1 MKIKTRSIEE
11 KYIWA
16 GLFCLIGLLAVIR
29 MFWNI
34 GGDYF
39 TFLDEYPTFDVAAGF
54 MHTGKLKFWDFHHGI
69 LSEESYTRAWPH
81 TLILAGWFRIFGIN
95 VVAGKMLS
103 AFFGVLFV
111 LSLFYITKQIYDNY
125 YISVLACLFV
135 MTNSTVITV
144 FRQIRMY
151 SLWLLCM
158 VWLMYFIFRMMTVT
172 PEPMAMEGKSG
183 VWGSVCRW
191 WYRNLN
197 FSVGYILLSVFSF
210 FLTYFVQVNT
220 LAIGAGMCLF
230 YLYLLAVKRERRYY
244 TALVFIVCIVVAGIL
259 ALLLLPH
266 YSGAFEEADLW
277 SVITDN
283 ISLREEI
290 NERYWMWTKDF
301 VHNRTLFWGTAVSV
315 IPALLKG
322 IRKKNEKET
331 IAYEF
336 SIYMLLVLVSTLGC
350 FLYLLS
356 RYYQARY
363 MIYAAPVIAVLMAWG
378 IFETCSLIAGIVG
391 RNWRRFSLC
400 VCPSVSL
407 LCICALSVSV
417 AQQYT
422 EVYEN
427 ESICYHRQVY
437 EIVERDAQERFGNVT
452 VPIVAFDFRDYY
464 AVQVFSDYEDAKLDR
479 ENDAQ
484 IWQDFGRKHPD
495 GYMLVESA
503 KINGF
508 PEVTKRFI
516 QDYSERIAGDG
527 LDSYNIE
534 AVRYHFLDA
543 EQKEAA
549 DEMDSLISYECIKE
563 GKGSSLL
570 IRLDTGKLADGAEI
584 VFLNFDGIRSDQST
598 ERFSYQLR
606 LSQQEEDGIYTYKVS
621 LPEGFGSALLENG
634 IMIYYKDGTVTE
646 L

>member
-1 MKIKTRSIEE
+1 M
-11 KYIWA
+11 
-16 GLFCLIGLLAVIR
+16 
-29 MFWNI
+29 
-34 GGDYF
+34 
-39 TFLDEYPTFDVAAGF
+39 
-54 MHTGKLKFWDFHHGI
+54 
-69 LSEESYTRAWPH
+69 
-81 TLILAGWFRIFGIN
+81 
-95 VVAGKMLS
+95 
-103 AFFGVLFV
+103 
-111 LSLFYITKQIYDNY
+111 
-125 YISVLACLFV
+125 
-135 MTNSTVITV
+135 
-144 FRQIRMY
+144 
-151 SLWLLCM
+151 
-158 VWLMYFIFRMMTVT
+158 
-172 PEPMAMEGKSG
+172 
-183 VWGSVCRW
+183 
-191 WYRNLN
+191 
-197 FSVGYILLSVFSF
+197 GYILLSVFF
-210 FLTYFVQVNT
+210 LFLTYFVQVNT

-336 SIYMLLVLVSTLGC
+336 SIYMLLVLVRTLGC

-516 QDYSERIAGDG
+516 QDCSERIAGDG

-570 IRLDTGKLADGAEI
+570 IRLDTGKLADGTEI

-598 ERFSYQLR
+598 ERISYQLR
-606 LSQQEEDGIYTYKVS
+606 LTQQEEDGIYTYKVS